1 MKNDIDG
8 LIAEALTEDERQFL
22 ADLEEPSLMQQGL
35 DLFRGRSRTLNL
47 AIAVVM
53 TLFSALTIYCLYRFL
68 GTSDPASLI
77 RWGAGMFYGLA
88 VIAAM
93 KIWSWME
100 LQSNS
105 LRREL
110 KRVELQLASLANK
123 LGDRS

>member
-1 MKNDIDG
+1 MRHDIDD

-22 ADLEEPSLMQQGL
+22 ADLEEPTLMQQGL

-47 AIAVVM
+47 AIAVV
-53 TLFSALTIYCLYRFL
+53 TTVFLALCIYCFYRFV

-77 RWGAGMFYGLA
+77 RWGAGMFFCLT
-88 VIAAM
+88 VIAGM

-100 LQSNS
+100 IQSNS

-110 KRVELQLASLANK
+110 KRVELQLASLAHK
-123 LGDRS
+123 VGDRG